1 MAYLPTIILYI
12 LIFGVIYFVM
22 IRPNIKQQR
31 AHQAM
36 LDSLKKG
43 DMIITTGGIIGKIL
57 EIKND
62 QLLIDTSSTKVLISR
77 TYVSNIYST
86 EKKSQDRAQKK

>member
-43 DMIITTGGIIGKIL
+43 DMIITSGGIIGKIL

-77 TYVSNIYST
+77 SYVSNIYSAG
-86 EKKSQDRAQKK
+86 KKSRDRAQKK

>member
-43 DMIITTGGIIGKIL
+43 DMIITSGGIIGKIL

-77 TYVSNIYST
+77 SYIANIYN
-86 EKKSQDRAQKK
+86 KK

>member
-43 DMIITTGGIIGKIL
+43 DMIITSGGIIGKIL

-77 TYVSNIYST
+77 SYIANIYS
-86 EKKSQDRAQKK
+86 KK

>member
-43 DMIITTGGIIGKIL
+43 DMIITSGRIIGKIL

-77 TYVSNIYST
+77 SYIANIYS
-86 EKKSQDRAQKK
+86 KK

>member
-62 QLLIDTSSTKVLISR
+62 QLLIDTSSTNGLIESKPR
-77 TYVSNIYST
+77 NGLRVT
-86 EKKSQDRAQKK
+86 ESKPK

>member
-43 DMIITTGGIIGKIL
+43 DMIITSGGIIGKIL

-77 TYVSNIYST
+77 SYVSNIYSAG
-86 EKKSQDRAQKK
+86 KKSQDRAQKK

>member
-43 DMIITTGGIIGKIL
+43 DMIITSGGIIGKIL

-77 TYVSNIYST
+77 SYVSNIYSAG
-86 EKKSQDRAQKK
+86 KKYQDRAQKK